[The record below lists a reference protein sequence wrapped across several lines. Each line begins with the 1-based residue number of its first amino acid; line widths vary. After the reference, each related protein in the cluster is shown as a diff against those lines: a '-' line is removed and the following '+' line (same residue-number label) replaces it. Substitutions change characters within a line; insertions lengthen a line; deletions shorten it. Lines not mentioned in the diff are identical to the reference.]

1 MTEDNRVPA
10 AQAQEQEVE
19 VRQGETAG
27 KVEKATPPR
36 WSNPID
42 EMERLVDEYFPRGW
56 LRRWEWPAIP
66 EFARRMEMRLPK
78 VDVIDRD
85 DEVVVKA
92 EVPGLDKKDL
102 DISVTGN
109 TVTIK
114 GQSSREEKEERGDY
128 YRCEISRGSFSRTV
142 SLPAEVDAGQA
153 RASFKD
159 GVLEMVLPKKPEAK
173 RHPISID

>member
-1 MTEDNRVPA
+1 MTEESRAPE
-10 AQAQEQEVE
+10 QAQERNVE
-19 VRQGETAG
+19 VRKGAAPGEI
-27 KVEKATPPR
+27 EKAPR
-36 WSNPID
+36 WSHPLD

-56 LRRWEWPAIP
+56 LRRLEWPAVP
-66 EFARRMEMRLPK
+66 EFARRMEMRLPR

-85 DEVVVKA
+85 DEVMVRA
-92 EVPGLDKKDL
+92 ETPGVDKKDL

-114 GQSSREEKEERGDY
+114 GQSSREEREERGDY
-128 YRCEISRGSFSRTV
+128 YRSEISRGSFSRTV
-142 SLPAEVDAGQA
+142 SLPAEVDGGQA

-159 GVLEMVLPKKPEAK
+159 GMLELVLPKKPESR

>member
-1 MTEDNRVPA
+1 MSEESRAPE
-10 AQAQEQEVE
+10 QAQEQKVE
-19 VRQGETAG
+19 VRKGEATG
-27 KVEKATPPR
+27 EIEKAAPPR
-36 WSNPID
+36 WSNPLD

-56 LRRWEWPAIP
+56 LRRWEWPAVP

-85 DEVVVKA
+85 DEVVVRA
-92 EVPGLDKKDL
+92 EIPGVDKKDL

-114 GQSSREEKEERGDY
+114 GQSSREEEEERGDY
-128 YRCEISRGSFSRTV
+128 HRCEISRGSFSRTV
-142 SLPAEVDAGQA
+142 SLPAEVDGGQA

-159 GVLEMVLPKKPEAK
+159 GVLEMVLPKKPEAR